1 MGKNLE
7 NLKEVTGKQ
16 YELKKKRIDK
26 NIEIVQEAE
35 HKYEEDLKVVE
46 EFVELLAENI
56 KLIKIKIQVGYKPLK
71 FKAEDT
77 ETEDTETEYTAKYI
91 KDFREKDGDIT
102 FKFEKTFKDLRG
114 NIREGYYIGEINVS
128 TGTFDIWNL
137 KDFVKAIN
145 LYKELILE
153 DLAKSAKEY
162 LA

>member
-1 MGKNLE
+1 MSKNLE
-7 NLKEVTGKQ
+7 NLKEVTEKQ
-16 YELKKKRIDK
+16 YELRKKQIDK
-26 NIEIVQEAE
+26 NIEIVKEAE

-56 KLIKIKIQVGYKPLK
+56 KLIEIKIQVGYKPLK

-77 ETEDTETEYTAKYI
+77 EIEYTAKYI

-102 FKFEKTFKDLRG
+102 FKIEKTFEDLRG
-114 NIREGYYIGEINVS
+114 NIREGYIGEIKVS

-137 KDFVKAIN
+137 KYFVKAIN